1 MDRAH
6 QGSFSNNGIRRLW
19 PLAAISLLA
28 CISFVFSRAASGEQ
42 RDDSVRGL
50 TIAALQGTWQLSFM
64 GITGCGFTTMVE
76 TAVLDATGAG
86 HVTTAQSH
94 TAGCGD
100 SISTTASF
108 PFTISHLNPD
118 GSGTG
123 NLSCGPGCGWNL
135 IVQVSQNAQ
144 VFSAIDVDPVNPG
157 NFVEVIAIRRS
168 SAGHDE

>member
-1 MDRAH
+1 MLHVNSERRGAQWLARWWSLVFLIGILAGITPLRASAE
-6 QGSFSNNGIRRLW
+6 GSD
-19 PLAAISLLA
+19 A
-28 CISFVFSRAASGEQ
+28 
-42 RDDSVRGL
+42 GL
-50 TIAALQGTWQLSFM
+50 TVAALQGTWQLSFM

-76 TAVLDATGAG
+76 TAVLDAAGAG
-86 HVTTAQSH
+86 KVTTAQSH

-108 PFTISHLNPD
+108 PFAISHLNPD

-144 VFSAIDVDPVNPG
+144 MFSAIDVDPVNPG
-157 NFVEVIAIRRS
+157 NFVEVIAIRRTKI
-168 SAGHDE
+168 DDTP